1 MHVKRPFS
9 AHQCP
14 TVVYIQQ
21 QQSLLCHLTPIF
33 EKLAEILRMG
43 HYIAVELQN
52 SKEMGEASS
61 GYTAVDSEEILVAS
75 GKKEQNKLKINS
87 LCNSRPSKL

>member
-1 MHVKRPFS
+1 
-9 AHQCP
+9 
-14 TVVYIQQ
+14 
-21 QQSLLCHLTPIF
+21 
-33 EKLAEILRMG
+33 MG

-75 GKKEQNKLKINS
+75 AKRNKTY
-87 LCNSRPSKL
+87 